1 VDERSIELLE
11 LPAVGERL
19 AGCTA
24 FSGGRS
30 LALGMRPSPDPA
42 EVIRLQAET
51 TEALALAQAGVSP
64 PGGAHDVRPA
74 VVEAARGGTLDVATL
89 EDVLSTVLVALE
101 QRAALLAHAGDTP
114 LLAGRA
120 GTIDALALHEIAV
133 ALERALDRRGGLLD
147 TASPELGRLRRE
159 VVRARDRAAALLRE
173 LAGRLRSHL
182 QEGFVTD
189 RGGRPVLAVKASSRS
204 AVPGLVHDT
213 SGSGQTLFVEPFALV
228 EENNRVRELEAAER
242 QETERVL
249 AALSATVGQAAPALE
264 LAVEALSEIDLALSR
279 AALSRAWDGCEVE
292 VADTVQ
298 LEGARHPLL
307 DPATAV
313 PVDLPL
319 DGLRAVVVSGPN
331 TGGKTV
337 ALKTL
342 GLLALLHQCG
352 LRPPAR
358 HARLPVFDRV
368 LADIGDEQSIERSLS
383 TFSGHVRSLVA
394 ILEQAGPRSLV
405 LLDEIAAGTDPAEG
419 AALAIAVLERLVA
432 NGSRVMVTSHLAEL
446 REWASATPGV
456 TNAAVGF
463 DARTLAPT
471 YEVRLGEPGASHA
484 LAVAER
490 LGLPA
495 AVLAAARRHVAP
507 ERRAV
512 EDLLL
517 EADAARAAA
526 VEERARAEEER
537 DQAGE
542 ARARAERRER
552 DLEERIAA
560 VRARAD
566 EERARARREAE
577 RELAALTADLRAL
590 RAEIREARSA
600 EAARARTG
608 GAGDRERERDRDRR
622 LGAADAIASRAG
634 RSLTRL
640 AAPAP
645 AAGPVAVGDR
655 VTDSVL
661 GIVGTVV
668 AIDGAQ
674 ADLQGP
680 SARIRLPLERLVPA
694 ATPAPLASAP
704 PVRVDVTLP
713 QEASS
718 PEIDVRGLRAEEAR
732 LAVRERVDAAS
743 MAGLARLRVIHGH
756 GTGALRSAVREE
768 LSRHPLV
775 SRYEPASPGEGGGG
789 ATIANLRDE
798 DPG

>member
-1 VDERSIELLE
+1 VDERSIALLE

-19 AGCTA
+19 AGRTA

-64 PGGAHDVRPA
+64 PGEAHDVRPA
-74 VVEAARGGTLDVATL
+74 AAEAARGGTLDVATL

-101 QRAALLAHAGDTP
+101 QRAALLAHADDTP

-120 GTIDALALHEIAV
+120 GTIDARTLHEIAV

-159 VVRARDRAAALLRE
+159 VVRARERAAALLRD

-228 EENNRVRELEAAER
+228 EENNRVRELEVAER

-249 AALSATVGQAAPALE
+249 AALSATVGQGAPALD
-264 LAVEALSEIDLALSR
+264 LAVEALSEIDLALAR

-394 ILEQAGPRSLV
+394 ILEQAGPGSLV

-495 AVLAAARRHVAP
+495 AVLAAARGHVAP

-512 EDLLL
+512 EDLML

-526 VEERARAEEER
+526 VEERARAAEER

-600 EAARARTG
+600 EGARARTG
-608 GAGDRERERDRDRR
+608 GAGDRERERDRR

-694 ATPAPLASAP
+694 ATPAPVASAP

-713 QEASS
+713 QDASS

-732 LAVRERVDAAS
+732 LALRERVDAAS

>member
-1 VDERSIELLE
+1 
-11 LPAVGERL
+11 
-19 AGCTA
+19 
-24 FSGGRS
+24 
-30 LALGMRPSPDPA
+30 
-42 EVIRLQAET
+42 
-51 TEALALAQAGVSP
+51 
-64 PGGAHDVRPA
+64 
-74 VVEAARGGTLDVATL
+74 
-89 EDVLSTVLVALE
+89 
-101 QRAALLAHAGDTP
+101 
-114 LLAGRA
+114 
-120 GTIDALALHEIAV
+120 
-133 ALERALDRRGGLLD
+133 
-147 TASPELGRLRRE
+147 
-159 VVRARDRAAALLRE
+159 
-173 LAGRLRSHL
+173 
-182 QEGFVTD
+182 
-189 RGGRPVLAVKASSRS
+189 
-204 AVPGLVHDT
+204 
-213 SGSGQTLFVEPFALV
+213 
-228 EENNRVRELEAAER
+228 
-242 QETERVL
+242 
-249 AALSATVGQAAPALE
+249 
-264 LAVEALSEIDLALSR
+264 
-279 AALSRAWDGCEVE
+279 
-292 VADTVQ
+292 
-298 LEGARHPLL
+298 
-307 DPATAV
+307 
-313 PVDLPL
+313 
-319 DGLRAVVVSGPN
+319 VVVSGPN

-394 ILEQAGPRSLV
+394 ILEQAGPGSLV

-432 NGSRVMVTSHLAEL
+432 NGSRVMVTSHLSEL

-495 AVLAAARRHVAP
+495 AVLAAARGHVAP

-526 VEERARAEEER
+526 VEERTRAAEER

-600 EAARARTG
+600 EGARARTG
-608 GAGDRERERDRDRR
+608 GAGDRERERDRR

-694 ATPAPLASAP
+694 ATPAPVASAP

-713 QEASS
+713 QDASS

-732 LAVRERVDAAS
+732 LALRERVDAAS